1 MKHLLFCFLFFQQF
15 FASGQELAAV
25 FVEEQPLKADIFIG
39 VDTFEN
45 YYFIRGTTVYKKSTS
60 DTYTYTNTQ
69 LGTISSVDITN
80 PLKIVLFYRDF
91 NTVVILDNRL
101 NELSNTINLTTEA
114 YAKNAA
120 FVSISSINNLW
131 LYSLDDNQLSL
142 WNYKN
147 KKTIFNTQ
155 SLSFYKANFQ
165 GVLQTSNYE
174 FCWLISENEILKF
187 NEYGSFINSFT
198 ETNIQ
203 KVVPYNDGII
213 YLKNNKLYHLQDNN
227 SKMILVS
234 YKKHDLNHFWI
245 SKDNLYFFDSN
256 VLYIYTFFK
265 K

>member
-1 MKHLLFCFLFFQQF
+1 MKHILFYFIFFQLF
-15 FASGQELAAV
+15 FASGQELVAT
-25 FVEEQPLKADIFIG
+25 FVKEQPLKADTFIG

-45 YYFIRGTTVYKKSTS
+45 YYFILGATLYKQSTS

-69 LGTISSVDITN
+69 LGSISSVDITN
-80 PLKIVLFYRDF
+80 PLKVVLFYRDY
-91 NTVVILDNRL
+91 NTIIILDSQL
-101 NELSNTINLTTEA
+101 NELTNTINLTTET

-120 FVSISSINNLW
+120 FVSISSMNNLW

-147 KKTIFNTQ
+147 KQTIFNTQ
-155 SLSFYKANFQ
+155 PLSFYTANFQ
-165 GVLQTSNYE
+165 GILQTSNYE

-203 KVVPYNDGII
+203 KAVPYLDGII
-213 YLKNNKLYHLQDNN
+213 YLKNNKLYRLQDNN
-227 SKMILVS
+227 FKMILVS
-234 YKKHDLNHFWI
+234 YKKHELTNFTV

-256 VLYIYTFFK
+256 VLYIYYLK